1 MKTRNLLILIFMVI
15 SWGLYPAK
23 RYRTNKNR
31 VTRGKSKL
39 IQRKMIKHNSNKF
52 IKDLQ
57 IIERGL
63 TKDIYKSLDY
73 LINGK
78 NIRRLESLNK
88 ELK

>member
-1 MKTRNLLILIFMVI
+1 MKTRNLVILIFMVI
-15 SWGLYPAK
+15 SLGLYPAK
-23 RYRTNKNR
+23 IYRTNKNR

-39 IQRKMIKHNSNKF
+39 IKRKMIKHNSNKF

-78 NIRRLESLNK
+78 KHKKVRK
-88 ELK
+88 LK